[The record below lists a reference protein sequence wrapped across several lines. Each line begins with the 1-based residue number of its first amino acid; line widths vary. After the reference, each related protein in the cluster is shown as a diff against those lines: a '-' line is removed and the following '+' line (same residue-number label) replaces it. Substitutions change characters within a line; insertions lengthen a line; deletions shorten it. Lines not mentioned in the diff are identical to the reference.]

1 MSIQRSIIL
10 QLNYNNMRHT
20 LSLIL
25 LTFLSAIGLRAQ
37 VESGLIMEDRRVLQ
51 GRFSVVQAKIYPNP
65 DLAPADAQLQMEE
78 INKEID
84 KLAQRAISF
93 ELSRFS
99 AWNNESF
106 WIVKMKSGRTTSYWS
121 AGPSAKLALQ
131 KLDAQI
137 TKLKGL
143 HVSVAGPFKRPD
155 LNTSQQTLDAIRA
168 TMDLDVEI
176 TRMAKQYLNK

>member
-1 MSIQRSIIL
+1 
-10 QLNYNNMRHT
+10 MR
-20 LSLIL
+20 LASCFFFAFAVL
-25 LTFLSAIGLRAQ
+25 GLRAE
-37 VESGLIMEDRRVLQ
+37 VEPGLMAEDRRLLQ
-51 GRFSVVQAKIYPNP
+51 GRYSVVQAKIYPNP

-93 ELSRFS
+93 EINRFS
-99 AWNNESF
+99 VWNNEAYWTVSL
-106 WIVKMKSGRTTSYWS
+106 KSGKKTSYWNS
-121 AGPSAKLALQ
+121 GPSSKLALQ
-131 KLDAQI
+131 KMDAQL

-143 HVSVAGPFKRPD
+143 HVAKAGPFKRPD

-168 TMDLDVEI
+168 IIELDLEI

>member
-1 MSIQRSIIL
+1 ML
-10 QLNYNNMRHT
+10 
-20 LSLIL
+20 LIL
-25 LTFLSAIGLRAQ
+25 LTFLSALGLRAQ
-37 VESGLIMEDRRVLQ
+37 AESGLIIEDRRQLQ
-51 GRFSVVQAKIYPNP
+51 GRFAVIQAKIYPNP

-93 ELSRFS
+93 VRSRFS
-99 AWNNESF
+99 VWNNESY
-106 WIVKMKSGRTTSYWS
+106 WIVKVKSGKTTSYWS
-121 AGPSAKLALQ
+121 AGPSAKFALQ

-155 LNTSQQTLDAIRA
+155 LNTSQQALDAIRS
-168 TMDLDVEI
+168 TMELDVEI
-176 TRMAKQYLNK
+176 ARMAKQYLNK